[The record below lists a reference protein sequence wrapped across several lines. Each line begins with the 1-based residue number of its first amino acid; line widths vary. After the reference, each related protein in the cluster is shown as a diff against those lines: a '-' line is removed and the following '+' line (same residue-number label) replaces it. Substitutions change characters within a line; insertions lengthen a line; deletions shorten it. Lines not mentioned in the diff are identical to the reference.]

1 MKKEKL
7 KGEIV
12 SLEEA
17 LPILYS
23 GLKNRQQASVRA
35 MGVLLTDLLNYDLS
49 KMIDN
54 ELYIKSLNNIL
65 KTAEIIN
72 QLGTS
77 YSMINDIVTNSEK
90 YYICKEEQ
98 KNEVD
103 GLEEIL
109 DLYTVYTYKE
119 SEDGKNFYI

>member
-65 KTAEIIN
+65 NIHI
-72 QLGTS
+72 TS
-77 YSMINDIVTNSEK
+77 
-90 YYICKEEQ
+90 
-98 KNEVD
+98 
-103 GLEEIL
+103 
-109 DLYTVYTYKE
+109 
-119 SEDGKNFYI
+119 F